1 MQIPKPK
8 RLKDKKAIEAVRRS
22 FCEVCGRRDLGLH
35 VHHIITKGSGGPD
48 HRYNLITLCA
58 ECHTRTHAGRI
69 SQDCLW
75 RIVGRREGVE
85 PSMAE
90 TAMRTFKRKAHVGM
104 AD

>member
-1 MQIPKPK
+1 M
-8 RLKDKKAIEAVRRS
+8 
-22 FCEVCGRRDLGLH
+22 GLH
-35 VHHIITKGSGGPD
+35 VHHIITKGCGGPD

-85 PSMAE
+85 ASTVE
-90 TAMRTFKRKAHVGM
+90 TTIRMFKQKAHVGM
-104 AD
+104 ANQTVFERLKGAGQQK